1 MSWRSRSLNL
11 ANYSSVATSPDPI
24 PLSALQHWQYCP
36 RQCGLIHLEQV
47 FDENVHTLRG
57 QAVHAKVDK
66 PGVET
71 AKGVRV
77 ERAMPLWQDDL
88 GLVGKADVVEFLPGG
103 VPYPVEYKHGSRN
116 KAADIAACDDIQLAA
131 QAMCLEHMLGKPVHE
146 GALYYATSK
155 RRRVVAITAALRED
169 VDWTTQAIRK
179 MLASAVLPPVLPAER
194 AASRCKACSLIDRC
208 QPQATPAGLAQ
219 ARARLFDPDV

>member
-1 MSWRSRSLNL
+1 M
-11 ANYSSVATSPDPI
+11 AAEPEKI
-24 PLSALQHWQYCP
+24 PLSALQHWRYCP

-57 QAVHAKVDK
+57 QAVHAKVDQ

-77 ERAMPLWQDDL
+77 ERALPLWHDEL
-88 GLVGKADVVEFLPGG
+88 GLVGKSDVVEFLAGG

-116 KAADIAACDDIQLAA
+116 KAPDIAACDDLQLAA
-131 QAMCLEHMLGKPVHE
+131 QGMCLQAMTGKTVNE

-155 RRRVVAITAALRED
+155 RRRVVAITEQLRAD
-169 VDWTTQAIRK
+169 VAQTADAIRQ
-179 MLASAVLPPVLPAER
+179 MLASSELPPPLEADQ
-194 AASRCKACSLIDRC
+194 AAKRCKACSLLERC
-208 QPQATPAGLAQ
+208 QPQATHTSLLA
-219 ARARLFDPDV
+219 ARAALFDPDA

>member
-1 MSWRSRSLNL
+1 M
-11 ANYSSVATSPDPI
+11 AAYPEQI
-24 PLSALQHWQYCP
+24 PLSALQHWRYCP

-77 ERAMPLWQDDL
+77 ERAMPLWQDEL

-131 QAMCLEHMLGKPVHE
+131 QAMCLEGMLGKPVGE
-146 GALYYATSK
+146 GAIYYATSK
-155 RRRVVAITAALRED
+155 RRRLVPVTVQLRADVVQT
-169 VDWTTQAIRK
+169 VQAVRL
-179 MLASAVLPPVLPAER
+179 MLASGKLPPPLEADQ
-194 AASRCKACSLIDRC
+194 ASKRCKACSLLERC
-208 QPQATPAGLAQ
+208 QPVA
-219 ARARLFDPDV
+219 ARADFAAARAALFDPDA

>member
-1 MSWRSRSLNL
+1 MNP
-11 ANYSSVATSPDPI
+11 VEPI

-47 FDENVHTLRG
+47 FDDNVHTLRG
-57 QAVHAKVDK
+57 QAVHAKADQ

-77 ERAMPLWQDDL
+77 ERALPLWHDGL
-88 GLVGKADVVEFLPGG
+88 GLIGKSDVVEFLAGG

-131 QAMCLEHMLGKPVHE
+131 QAMCLEGMTGQHVNE
-146 GALYYATSK
+146 GALYYATSR
-155 RRRVVAITAALRED
+155 RRRVVPITAQLRAD
-169 VDWTTQAIRK
+169 VVQTAEAIRQ
-179 MLASAVLPPVLPAER
+179 MLASGTLAPPLGGEQAVR
-194 AASRCKACSLIDRC
+194 RCKACSLQDRC
-208 QPQATPAGLAQ
+208 QPQATHAGLTT
-219 ARARLFDPDV
+219 ARAALFDPDA